1 MKNLFKFVC
10 ATAVVAMFAACGG
23 KTENAEAPAA
33 DTAAAA
39 PMEEAAP
46 ATADTAAAAPA
57 DSAAAAAPAEAHAE
71 GAH

>member
-23 KTENAEAPAA
+23 KHENAEAPAA
-33 DTAAAA
+33 DSAV
-39 PMEEAAP
+39 AP
-46 ATADTAAAAPA
+46 ATEEPAPAPA